1 MENFEG
7 LPGIRKFSAFP
18 HIKKLDYFPK
28 IDSCYTKKSSKG
40 SLFTLIWIILLIF
53 FVWKEILIYK
63 TGVEEH
69 QFNIEKDLM
78 EHITL
83 NVDIVVAM
91 PCDVIDVNVKDVTS
105 ELILAGQTLKKEGAL
120 FEPSSIDFSGKY
132 FQPIE
137 SVKHVFQNLGKKS
150 FKPGKNVLN
159 ASACRVYGS
168 IEIHRVVGIF
178 HITAQGHGYGIK
190 HLSHKKMNFTHIIN
204 SFSFGTYYSNIISPL
219 DKTGEITH
227 ENFYLFQYY
236 ISIVPTTFVKGNKRV
251 LTNKYSVK
259 GKASAVDYFN
269 VPGILFIYDIE
280 PISLTITGKRTSLFH
295 FLMRIFAIIGGLT
308 FFTEWLYKF
317 VNQISEIIG
326 FKKRYLH
333 N

>member
-7 LPGIRKFSAFP
+7 LPGTRKFSAFP
-18 HIKKLDYFPK
+18 HIKKLDYFSK
-28 IDSCYTKKSSKG
+28 IDSSYIKKSSRG
-40 SLFTLIWIILLIF
+40 SLFTLIWIILVFF
-53 FVWKEILIYK
+53 FVTNEILIYK
-63 TGVEEH
+63 AGVEDH

-105 ELILAGQTLKKEGAL
+105 ELILAGETLKKEGVL
-120 FEPSSIDFSGKY
+120 FEPKSIDFSGKY

-137 SVKHVFQNLGKKS
+137 NVKHVFQNLEEKKFEPS
-150 FKPGKNVLN
+150 KNIIN
-159 ASACRVYGS
+159 ATSCRIYGS
-168 IEIHRVVGIF
+168 IDIHRVIGIF

-219 DKTGEITH
+219 DKTGEIAYQ
-227 ENFYLFQYY
+227 NFYLFQYY
-236 ISIVPTTFVKGNKRV
+236 ISIIPTTFVKGGKRV

-259 GKASAVDYFN
+259 RKASAIDYYN
-269 VPGILFIYDIE
+269 IPGILFIYDIE
-280 PISLTITGKRTSLFH
+280 PISLTITEKRVSLFH
-295 FLMRIFAIIGGLT
+295 FLIRMFAIIGGLT

-317 VNQISEIIG
+317 VNQITEIIG
-326 FKKRYLH
+326 FKKRIFT
-333 N
+333 